1 MNLVLVSF
9 VPTTGPYSLLVGQ
22 ANGVYVEGGDASGPS
37 VVERVQRLAT
47 GAVHDPDGTHDAPR
61 APQEVWWDL
70 LFVGPH
76 PFHVQYQNMLQVAGK
91 HGTLT
96 AALRGLLPASPTIY
110 TATAR
115 MYTPTGEWRPPYQ
128 AAKPNQLAV
137 RVRFQLK
144 KFWEI
149 AP

>member
-1 MNLVLVSF
+1 M
-9 VPTTGPYSLLVGQ
+9 
-22 ANGVYVEGGDASGPS
+22 
-37 VVERVQRLAT
+37 VERVQRLAT

-96 AALRGLLPASPTIY
+96 AALWGFLPASPTIY
-110 TATAR
+110 TAPAR
-115 MYTPTGEWRPPYQ
+115 MYTPAGEWKPPYM
-128 AAKPNQLAV
+128 AGKANNLTM

-144 KFWEI
+144 KFWSI